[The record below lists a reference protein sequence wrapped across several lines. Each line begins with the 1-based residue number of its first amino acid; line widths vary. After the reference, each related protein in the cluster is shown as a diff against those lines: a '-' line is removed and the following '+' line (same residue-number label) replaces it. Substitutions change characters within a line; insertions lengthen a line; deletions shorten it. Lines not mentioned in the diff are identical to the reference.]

1 LNDYIFEPPG
11 GIMPQKLTKFTVK
24 KVSLVSQ
31 GANDEEFQKIQ
42 KAAETPITLF
52 KSTKEIDK
60 MKKGVKK
67 AEGEE
72 PKKIEAGCP
81 EVEKEEM
88 SEEEKKKLL
97 ENLNKEEEEKKKEEA
112 EVEKEDDEEEKE
124 VEKEDAPKTPEEL
137 EAEEKKKKE
146 EEEEEEE
153 ASVEKSVGKVV
164 ELQKALQAKDAE
176 LQAIFASVESIRKNA
191 ENQAKVAKEATLRL
205 AKLEDVAKT
214 AAITSE
220 VKATMSGILGATTE
234 QLTSVLKAAGER
246 KLSSEE
252 VAIIRKAFV
261 ATSAVIV
268 KSAAFGEIGTSKEV
282 KIASPLDQANAY
294 AEAQVSKSGS
304 TNPDQKASA
313 RAEFWENNPDVYKA
327 YLRGGN

>member
-146 EEEEEEE
+146 EEEE
-153 ASVEKSVGKVV
+153 ASVEKSAGKVV

>member
-1 LNDYIFEPPG
+1 
-11 GIMPQKLTKFTVK
+11 MPQKLTKFTVK

-31 GANDEEFQKIQ
+31 GANDEEFQRIQ
-42 KAAETPITLF
+42 KAADKPITLF
-52 KSTKEIDK
+52 KSAQEIDT

-67 AEGEE
+67 TEGEE
-72 PKKIEAGCP
+72 PKKEEAELP

-97 ENLNKEEEEKKKEEA
+97 ERFNKEEEEKKKEEA
-112 EVEKEDDEEEKE
+112 EVEKADDEEKKDEEKE
-124 VEKEDAPKTPEEL
+124 VEKEEEAPKTPEEL
-137 EAEEKKKKE
+137 EAEEKKKKKE
-146 EEEEEEE
+146 EEEEEDE
-153 ASVEKSVGKVV
+153 VEKSAGKVV

-191 ENQAKVAKEATLRL
+191 ENQEKVAKEATLRL

-234 QLTSVLKAAGER
+234 EITSVLKAAGER

-261 ATSAVIV
+261 ATSAVVV
-268 KSAAFGEIGTSKEV
+268 KSAAFGEIGTSQEIKV
-282 KIASPLDQANAY
+282 ASPLDQANAY

-313 RAEFWENNPDVYKA
+313 RAEFWEKNPNVYKA
-327 YLRGGN
+327 YLKGGN